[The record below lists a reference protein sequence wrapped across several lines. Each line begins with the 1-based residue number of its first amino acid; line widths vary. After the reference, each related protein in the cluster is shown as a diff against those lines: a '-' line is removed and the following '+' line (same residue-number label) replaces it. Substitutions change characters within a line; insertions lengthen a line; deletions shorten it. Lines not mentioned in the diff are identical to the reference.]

1 MMLEIRNICL
11 NCFVFGLWVFLVPMI
26 SIASEEGSLLRIAVI
41 SDLNHSY
48 GTIGYDSPVR
58 AAMKRVIELQP
69 DLVLCTGDMIA
80 GQRIAPKLNRKK
92 LEAMW
97 QAFHETVT
105 VPLRIAGIPFAPSPG
120 NHDASASQGFQLERD
135 VYLEQ
140 WQENKSDLVL
150 LDGGNYPFN
159 YGFTVKGVLFA
170 ALDATVAGP
179 LSSSQMQWLK
189 DVLNTEGRKR
199 RTSILFGHLPVWSI
213 TAGRERGILRDENLE
228 ELLLDKSV
236 AVYLSGHQ
244 HGFYPFVHNGQHYVG
259 QAALGSG
266 PRRLIGDKKRSPR
279 SFTFI
284 EIATDG
290 TTHVTAYG
298 GADFMEVIKRSTLPP
313 QISYNGITIVRDDV
327 EIKN

>member
-1 MMLEIRNICL
+1 MMLQIRN
-11 NCFVFGLWVFLVPMI
+11 VFLYTFTLALLVCLVPLT
-26 SIASEEGSLLRIAVI
+26 SLATEEVPLLRIAVI

-48 GTIGYDSPVR
+48 GTIGYDRPVR

-80 GQRIAPKLNRKK
+80 GQRTAPKLNRKK

-97 QAFHETVT
+97 QAFHETIT
-105 VPLRIAGIPFAPSPG
+105 LPLRAAGIPFAPSPG
-120 NHDASASQGFQLERD
+120 NHDASASPGFQLERD

-140 WQENKSDLVL
+140 WQENKSNLAL

-159 YGFTVKGVLFA
+159 YGFSVKGVLFV
-170 ALDATVAGP
+170 ALDATLASP
-179 LSSSQMQWLK
+179 LSLTQMKWLK
-189 DVLNTEGRKR
+189 EVLNTEGQKSKAR
-199 RTSILFGHLPVWSI
+199 ILFGHLPVWSI
-213 TAGRERGILRDENLE
+213 TAGRERGILRDENFE
-228 ELLLDKSV
+228 QLLLEKSV
-236 AVYLSGHQ
+236 NVYLSGHQ
-244 HGFYPFVHNGQHYVG
+244 HCFYPFVHKGQRYVG

-284 EIATDG
+284 EVTTDG
-290 TTHVTAYG
+290 TTHATAYG

-327 EIKN
+327 KIKN